1 MFLGGNMLFG
11 EQFAGHSSVGVAANM
26 GPYDVMVMG
35 ASFGGTRAIEAILT
49 ELPADF
55 PLPIAICQHITEGMT
70 RSWAELLDTRCAIN
84 VVEATNRCPLQ
95 PGTAY
100 IAPVGLQMRIIK
112 GPLGVQTRLDPDFAD
127 SLHVPSIDMLF
138 SSASRATGSGTL
150 AVLLT
155 GLGSDGAT
163 GMLQIRQAG
172 GYTIGESRETAAS
185 YSMPGA
191 AAELGGVVEQLPLD
205 RVAARLMRLA
215 SRK

>member
-1 MFLGGNMLFG
+1 MLFG
-11 EQFAGHSSVGVAANM
+11 EQVAGHSSVGVAANL
-26 GPYDVMVMG
+26 GPYDVMVVG
-35 ASFGGTRAIEAILT
+35 ASFGGTRAIEAILS

-70 RSWAELLDTRCAIN
+70 RSWAELLSARCAID
-84 VVEATNRCPLQ
+84 VVEATDRRPLQ

-100 IAPVGLQMRIIK
+100 IAPVGLQMRLIK

-138 SSASRATGSGTL
+138 SSASQATGSGTL

-205 RVAARLMRLA
+205 RVASRLIRLTQ
-215 SRK
+215 RR